1 LLDVAGLAALGGLV
15 LFCLRLGEFQPFLY
29 RGGLAAVALATA
41 VVIMACAH
49 PHTHLGGSVLGWR
62 PLRWIGLRSYG
73 IYLWHWPVFTVTRPQ
88 LDVHIEG
95 LPLLALRLALT
106 VVLADLSYRY
116 VETPIR
122 KGALGT
128 AWRELREARGCRRLS
143 ALWAGSA
150 VPVLALGVA
159 VALAQPPAPPSYI
172 PTSAIHTG
180 ESQAPSEAEDPSPQ
194 EAIKEPSV
202 TALEEDRGDNA
213 GGTLGARASGSKPA
227 ASARVHTGQRSAS
240 VGPVSAIGDSVM
252 LGSADQ
258 LEQDIPSLTVM
269 DAAVG
274 LQASAAIDI
283 LRARQASGQLG
294 EVVVVHIGNNGI
306 FTAEQFDEMMG
317 VLAGARRIVFVN
329 VNVPR
334 AWVLPNNEV
343 LAEGVQ
349 RYPNAVLADWYS
361 ASIDH
366 PEYFVED
373 GVHLQVEGQRV
384 YADLIAEQTRA
395 P

>member
-1 LLDVAGLAALGGLV
+1 
-15 LFCLRLGEFQPFLY
+15 
-29 RGGLAAVALATA
+29 
-41 VVIMACAH
+41 
-49 PHTHLGGSVLGWR
+49 
-62 PLRWIGLRSYG
+62 
-73 IYLWHWPVFTVTRPQ
+73 
-88 LDVHIEG
+88 
-95 LPLLALRLALT
+95 
-106 VVLADLSYRY
+106 
-116 VETPIR
+116 
-122 KGALGT
+122 
-128 AWRELREARGCRRLS
+128 
-143 ALWAGSA
+143 
-150 VPVLALGVA
+150 
-159 VALAQPPAPPSYI
+159 
-172 PTSAIHTG
+172 
-180 ESQAPSEAEDPSPQ
+180 
-194 EAIKEPSV
+194 
-202 TALEEDRGDNA
+202 
-213 GGTLGARASGSKPA
+213 
-227 ASARVHTGQRSAS
+227 
-240 VGPVSAIGDSVM
+240 M

-317 VLAGARRIVFVN
+317 VLACARRIVFVN

-349 RYPNAVLADWYS
+349 RYPNAVLVDWYS